1 MIFIS
6 KLCTLTAI
14 CNNEFHR
21 ISFYFQIKT
30 LFRDH
35 TDLLEEFWEF
45 FKQLYP
51 QVQDEDRADSVSNVE
66 MNQGLEE
73 SQSYQS
79 INIVIPDNKVETAIK
94 HRRKKDRHAQVT
106 QLLLW
111 VTFPIYSMS
120 IEISSHLKLC
130 SP

>member
-1 MIFIS
+1 MS
-6 KLCTLTAI
+6 SL
-14 CNNEFHR
+14 
-21 ISFYFQIKT
+21 SFYFQIKT
-30 LFRDH
+30 QITSLFRDH

-51 QVQDEDRADSVSNVE
+51 QVQDEESN
-66 MNQGLEE
+66 QP
-73 SQSYQS
+73 
-79 INIVIPDNKVETAIK
+79 IKIVVPDNKVEPVKAAFK
-94 HRRKKDRHAQVT
+94 HKKDRHAQVP

-120 IEISSHLKLC
+120 VEISSHLKLC